1 MYVRSADELFDEFDD
16 DYTADLFGELE
27 DTFDPSPSRPGTT
40 HLTHFAFGGS
50 GLTASHRATLA
61 RVADNIVRQ
70 MPSSRSFNFCFF
82 VDAEGHEDE
91 VGDPARFGRFGIA
104 RALVAANHLAGLLRT
119 RIVRLPT
126 VSRREVRINVSSA
139 GPTRPI
145 RSNATAAG
153 RAMNRRVEIRFRG
166 GPCGLEA

>member
-1 MYVRSADELFDEFDD
+1 MEDD
-16 DYTADLFGELE
+16 
-27 DTFDPSPSRPGTT
+27 FDPAPPRPGTT
-40 HLTHFAFGGS
+40 LLTHFAFGGS
-50 GLTASHRATLA
+50 GLSASHRVALA

-70 MPSSRSFNFCFF
+70 MPSSRGFNFCFF

-91 VGDPARFGRFGIA
+91 VGDPARFGRLGTA
-104 RALVAANHLAGLLRT
+104 RALAAANHLAGLLRP
-119 RIVRLPT
+119 RISRLPAA
-126 VSRREVRINVSSA
+126 SRREVRINVTSA

-145 RSNATAAG
+145 RSNVTSAG